1 LIYIL
6 LKLLE
11 FFKSFQARQP
21 APGVSFNIY
30 WKNQKPICF
39 PQMQKCL

>member
-1 LIYIL
+1 MGLLPEAYNGLGARNLIYIL

-30 WKNQKPICF
+30 
-39 PQMQKCL
+39 